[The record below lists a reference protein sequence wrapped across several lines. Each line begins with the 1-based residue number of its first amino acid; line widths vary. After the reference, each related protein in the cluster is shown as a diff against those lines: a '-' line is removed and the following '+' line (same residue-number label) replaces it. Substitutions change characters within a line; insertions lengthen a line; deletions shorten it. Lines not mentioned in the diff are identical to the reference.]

1 VEIAMPAI
9 LRSASINFGPVSAAL
24 LVDDTAAPPRTR
36 KPLSRKQLGLGAGV
50 LFLLL
55 ATLWFGI
62 NWFTTGRFIE
72 STDDAYV
79 GGDITT
85 IAPKISG
92 IISQI
97 AITDNQTVHA
107 GDLLVKI
114 DDRDFIAAAQKAQAA
129 VAGDQA
135 ALANLAATRT
145 LQLSLIAEAQAQT
158 AASAA
163 QTELAASNQSRYR
176 RLAAS
181 NAGSVQDSQTADA
194 NWQEARAAQAKSAAA
209 LTAAQAQLAVIDTQT
224 QATQAALAGAQADL
238 AAAKLN
244 LGYTEIRSPIDGVI
258 GNRSAHPGAYASAGN
273 PLVSIV
279 PLRGLWVDANF
290 KEDQLAAIHP
300 GEPVTIRAD
309 IAPGTKITG
318 HVASIAPASGAVF
331 SILPAE
337 NATGNFTKIVQ
348 RVPVRILL
356 DGDAATIGLLRPGLS
371 VIAAINTNGHI
382 K

>member
-1 VEIAMPAI
+1 
-9 LRSASINFGPVSAAL
+9 L
-24 LVDDTAAPPRTR
+24 LADGTEAPPRPRASTR
-36 KPLSRKQLGLGAGV
+36 KTLPRRHLAVIGGGL
-50 LFLLL
+50 LLLL
-55 ATLWFGI
+55 AALWFGI

-163 QTELAASNQSRYR
+163 QTELAAANQTRYR
-176 RLAAS
+176 RLAAT

-194 NWQEARAAQAKSAAA
+194 TWQEAKADQTKSAAA
-209 LTAAQAQLAVIDTQT
+209 LAAAQAQLAVIDTQT

-244 LGYTEIRSPIDGVI
+244 LGYTQILSPIDGVV
-258 GNRSAHPGAYASAGN
+258 GNRSAHLGAYASAGD
-273 PLVSIV
+273 PLISIV
-279 PLRGLWVDANF
+279 PLHGLWVDANF
-290 KEDQLAAIHP
+290 KEDQLAAIRP

-309 IAPGTKITG
+309 IDPGLKITG

-356 DGDAATIGLLRPGLS
+356 DGDAASIGLLRPGLS

>member
-1 VEIAMPAI
+1 VPAI
-9 LRSASINFGPVSAAL
+9 LRSASINFGPMSSGL
-24 LVDDTAAPPRTR
+24 LADGAEARPRTQTRTR
-36 KPLSRKQLGLGAGV
+36 KTLPRRHLAIAGGGLA
-50 LFLLL
+50 LLI
-55 ATLWFGI
+55 AALWFGI
-62 NWFTTGRFIE
+62 NWFTTARFIE
-72 STDDAYV
+72 RTDDAYV
-79 GGDITT
+79 GGDITS

-97 AITDNQTVHA
+97 AITDNQTIHE

-129 VAGDQA
+129 VTGDQA
-135 ALANLAATRT
+135 ALANLAATRN

-163 QTELAASNQSRYR
+163 QTELAASNQTRYR

-194 NWQEARAAQAKSAAA
+194 TWQEAKADQAKSAAA
-209 LTAAQAQLAVIDTQT
+209 LTAAQAQLAVIGTQT
-224 QATQAALAGAQADL
+224 QATQAALSGAQADL

-244 LGYTEIRSPIDGVI
+244 LGYTEIRSPIDGVV
-258 GNRSAHPGAYASAGN
+258 GNRNAHLGAYASAGD

-279 PLRGLWVDANF
+279 PLHGLWVDANF
-290 KEDQLAAIHP
+290 KEDQLAAIRP

-309 IAPGTKITG
+309 IDPGLKITG

-356 DGDAATIGLLRPGLS
+356 DGDAASIGLLRPGLS
-371 VIAAINTNGHI
+371 VTASINT